1 MITKFCEIVSTFF
14 LNRKITKNA
23 DQNFTKYGE
32 NLSQQLV
39 SQNLV
44 KVLSLDFSPIFVR
57 ILPFFPHL

>member
-1 MITKFCEIVSTFF
+1 MKLFPLFSSIE
-14 LNRKITKNA
+14 KITKNA

-44 KVLSLDFSPIFVR
+44 KILSLDFSPNGAG
-57 ILPFFPHL
+57 